1 LYYFKIYFFLIVFA
15 TQGFGNSFDN
25 LILETTNK
33 NGIQYFCLHDFI
45 YKNNLKSTYYES
57 KEKLEI
63 IYEGNKLY
71 FSPHSSFC
79 KINDQIFHL
88 TYPNLLINNKIYIAV
103 LPFQRIL
110 EASNLSIEILKIN
123 NNNIEIK
130 TQIYDINDFY
140 IEKKAN
146 GLKISIHT
154 TKEFSEK
161 NIATSINSSG
171 WLNVTI
177 LNSKIDSIGCKNSK
191 ITYPIA
197 KVNTIQSSN
206 SAQISFL
213 LRKKVDDIITVSSAN
228 GIDILLTINQ
238 AEYASK
244 IKEIR
249 KKWLIDTIII
259 DAGHG
264 GKDPGAIGVNHLQ
277 EKTVTLDIAR
287 MLGKMIERTSNLNVV
302 YTRQEDVF
310 IPLWKRT
317 QIAND
322 MDGDLFISLH
332 ANAASHNHIKGFE
345 TYLLRV
351 GKNKEAIEVAKRE
364 NSVIELETKDHQY
377 MNLNDE
383 KLIIAT
389 MAQNSDQKAS
399 EFLADLVQTN
409 LDQQITS
416 RNRGIKQ
423 AGFHVLVGAA
433 MPNVLIE
440 VGFLSNKEEAK
451 ALGTS
456 QYRRKIA
463 KAIYEAILDFKDHY
477 EK

>member
-1 LYYFKIYFFLIVFA
+1 V
-15 TQGFGNSFDN
+15 
-25 LILETTNK
+25 
-33 NGIQYFCLHDFI
+33 QYFSLHDFI
-45 YKNNLKSTYYES
+45 YSNNLKSTYYES

-79 KINDQIFHL
+79 KINNDVFHL
-88 TYPNLLINNKIYIAV
+88 TYPNLLINNQIYVPV
-103 LPFQRIL
+103 LSFKSIL
-110 EASNLSIEILKIN
+110 ESTNLSIDIMKIN
-123 NNNIEIK
+123 KNNIIIK
-130 TQIYDINDFY
+130 TNIYDINDFY
-140 IEKKAN
+140 IEKKEN

-154 TKEFSEK
+154 TKQFSEK

-171 WLNVTI
+171 WVNITI
-177 LNSKIDSIGCKNSK
+177 LNSKIDSVECKNSK
-191 ITYPIA
+191 IVYPVT
-197 KVNTIQSSN
+197 KVNTIQSHN

-213 LRKKVDDIITVSSAN
+213 IRKKVDDVIMVSNPNS
-228 GIDILLTINQ
+228 IDILLTIEQ
-238 AEYASK
+238 AEHANK

-249 KKWLIDTIII
+249 KKWLIDTIVI

-264 GKDPGAIGVNHLQ
+264 GKDPGAIGTNHLQ

-287 MLGKMIERTSNLNVV
+287 MVGQMIERTPNLNVV
-302 YTRQEDVF
+302 YTRQEDIF

-332 ANAASHNHIKGFE
+332 ANAAAHNNIKGFE

-351 GKNKEAIEVAKRE
+351 GKNEEAIEVAKRE
-364 NSVIELETKDHQY
+364 NSVIELETKDYQY
-377 MNLNDE
+377 MDLNDE

-409 LDQQITS
+409 LDQQIRS

-463 KAIYEAILDFKDHY
+463 KAIYEAILDFKEHY